1 MTRNPKPLRTIN
13 HDRIKMFMQNS
24 SFSNIKSWVFD
35 LDNTL
40 YHPSARLFDQIEVR
54 MTRYVMNS
62 LGVAYTEANRLRV
75 HYWKTYGTT
84 LAGLMR
90 EHHIDPAP
98 YLNDV
103 HDISLNHLTPDPELA
118 SLINTL
124 PGRRIVYTNGCAPY
138 AERVLAARGL
148 SCVFDAVYGVENA
161 KFLPKPEAAAFKE
174 IFTQDN
180 LDSSKGAMFEDEPRN
195 LIAPHSMGMKT
206 IHVADNPFPANH
218 IHHHTNDLTRFLMNL
233 QI

>member
-1 MTRNPKPLRTIN
+1 M
-13 HDRIKMFMQNS
+13 
-24 SFSNIKSWVFD
+24 
-35 LDNTL
+35 
-40 YHPSARLFDQIEVR
+40 
-54 MTRYVMNS
+54 
-62 LGVAYTEANRLRV
+62 
-75 HYWKTYGTT
+75 
-84 LAGLMR
+84 
-90 EHHIDPAP
+90 
-98 YLNDV
+98 
-103 HDISLNHLTPDPELA
+103 
-118 SLINTL
+118 
-124 PGRRIVYTNGCAPY
+124 
-138 AERVLAARGL
+138 LAARGL